1 LLPREDIAPDALKH
15 TRVTV
20 PAPIRCALAAAAA
33 AVAAS
38 GCGGHGA
45 TTIDHVTLEKAI
57 EVSVAQQR
65 HQIVIVA
72 CPKGVKAKK
81 GVTFTCTAT
90 TAKGRQYP
98 FRVTGRDDK
107 GNVHYVGL
115 NARSTP

>member
-1 LLPREDIAPDALKH
+1 MIASL
-15 TRVTV
+15 R
-20 PAPIRCALAAAAA
+20 IGL
-33 AVAAS
+33 AVAACAS
-38 GCGGHGA
+38 ALLAGCGSGGGA

-81 GVTFTCTAT
+81 GVTFRCTAT
-90 TAKGRQYP
+90 TAAGQQYP
-98 FRVTGRDDK
+98 FRVTAKDSK

-115 NARSTP
+115 GALPKKP

>member
-1 LLPREDIAPDALKH
+1 
-15 TRVTV
+15 VT
-20 PAPIRCALAAAAA
+20 AYRRIRTAAAASA
-33 AVAAS
+33 AALLVA
-38 GCGGHGA
+38 GCGGSG

-72 CPKGVKAKK
+72 CPKGVKAKT

-90 TAKGRQYP
+90 TARGQQYP
-98 FRVTGRDDK
+98 FRVTGNDSK

-115 NARSTP
+115 GATSKR